1 MPENQPNAPIGE
13 ADRLRAI
20 LKDPNLLIKNNTGIL
35 TRLFRKLLNDLN
47 ITVLSWE
54 RLMDAYVTDP
64 RAGVPKKPGYE
75 SSEKTNLRK
84 RLNANSMTWKS
95 LLKGLDFLQC
105 SKTIFTVEV
114 NEHYRGHCRFSRF
127 KGKVNGLFEV
137 YGQLL
142 NELGIDIPKWEQLM
156 DAYLIDPRNNIPQ
169 TTKDRSSTR
178 SKLAEVLLR
187 SEQITWSSFQK
198 GMKILQPK
206 IVMYCLQV
214 TIKGQTYCVT
224 QRYLPQPI
232 RLNLSGLAK
241 K

>member
-1 MPENQPNAPIGE
+1 MSENQPNAPTGE

-20 LKDPNLLIKNNTGIL
+20 LEDENMLIRNNTGIL
-35 TRLFRKLLNDLN
+35 TRLFRKLLLDLN
-47 ITVLSWE
+47 MTVMSWE
-54 RLMDAYVTDP
+54 RLMDTYVTDP
-64 RAGVPKKPGYE
+64 RAGIPTKPGYK

-84 RLNANSMTWKS
+84 RLNANNMTWKS

-114 NEHYRGHCRFSRF
+114 NEHYCGHCRFSLF
-127 KGKVNGLFEV
+127 KGKANGLFEV

-142 NELGIDIPKWEQLM
+142 DELGIDIPKWEQLM

-198 GMKILQPK
+198 GMQVIQPK
-206 IVMYCLQV
+206 VVMYYLQV
-214 TIKGQTYCVT
+214 TIKNQTYRVH